1 MYNERKEQFVFKFTN
16 IIVSALCLLFVFCV
30 ALASVLVFYAGLVVA
45 VRWMIGIN
53 YCGCC
58 L

>member
-30 ALASVLVFYAGLVVA
+30 ALASVLVFYAGLVGA
-45 VRWMIGIN
+45 VR
-53 YCGCC
+53 
-58 L
+58 